1 MAAIKV
7 NRPCDVVWKIFTNLN
22 SWKVWW
28 GGTLKRIN
36 PSWQVGATLEWEAGV
51 ESQVFDFNPLKR
63 IVIKGNYGEILT
75 WSFTEDDIGSTLVEM
90 EVDLSTS
97 SLRETNPG
105 ALEIKLQSALSEL
118 KKYIESTPNFIGLD

>member
-7 NRPCDVVWKIFTNLN
+7 NRPCDVVWNIFTDLN

-28 GGTLKRIN
+28 GDTLKRIN
-36 PSWQVGATLEWEAGV
+36 PSWQVGAALEFEAGDEGHV
-51 ESQVFDFNPLKR
+51 LDFNPLKR
-63 IVIKGNYGEILT
+63 IVIKGNHGEILT
-75 WSFTEDDIGSTLVEM
+75 WSFTEDDLNSTFVEM

-105 ALEIKLQSALSEL
+105 ALEIEVQSALSEL
-118 KKYIESTPNFIGLD
+118 KKYIESIPIL